1 MWGLEIKCMLGC
13 FHPGSRRVGR
23 HVRNWVKDMGSW
35 RTVTPA
41 AFEGPQFDTR
51 NHSCVCVTVHGW
63 QWRWWGCCCWCTSC
77 WCCSAGRWQ
86 HWSRASFER
95 RTEGAEATAEKGHGF
110 NQTAGQGNSLIPA
123 PASSL
128 SACPWQERRLRA
140 LRAKAGALTV
150 ADLQYLLA
158 RKLREWDCYYAPNGM
173 LHPKG
178 L

>member
-1 MWGLEIKCMLGC
+1 MCGIEWRTWG
-13 FHPGSRRVGR
+13 HR
-23 HVRNWVKDMGSW
+23 

-128 SACPWQERRLRA
+128 SAYPWQERRLRA
-140 LRAKAGALTV
+140 LRANKAGALTV

>member
-1 MWGLEIKCMLGC
+1 MFRFLSSGISEGLKTCAELSEGHGVIGGLWRLQLLRDVSLTLG
-13 FHPGSRRVGR
+13 
-23 HVRNWVKDMGSW
+23 
-35 RTVTPA
+35 TTPV
-41 AFEGPQFDTR
+41 
-51 NHSCVCVTVHGW
+51 CVCVTVHGW
-63 QWRWWGCCCWCTSC
+63 QWRWWSCCSCCGCTSC

-128 SACPWQERRLRA
+128 SAYPWQERRLRA

-158 RKLREWDCYYAPNGM
+158 RKLREWDCDYAPKGM